1 MTALLVRM
9 DVIAERLE
17 QAPSLDALEAMLVSI
32 QAMLRFNHHY
42 LLFQPGGQTPAILTD
57 LPPDGGNLDL
67 IAVREAAARR
77 VRPFFWNEGKG
88 APQAG
93 RSGSAMFIIPLHIQ
107 GLASGFHA
115 WFSKSDGFDADQLA
129 SGQYLA
135 GCLFDSL
142 FRLHSNRTDVQ
153 PRLSPRQIDCLR
165 LAAKGK
171 SDWVA
176 ARILGLKPDT
186 IHKYLEQAKAR
197 YGVSTRTELV
207 VRALYTGELH
217 FHDLL

>member
-1 MTALLVRM
+1 MTTLLVRTGT
-9 DVIAERLE
+9 IAEQLE
-17 QAPSLDALEAMLVSI
+17 QAASPDALEALLVSI
-32 QAMLRFNHHY
+32 QSMLGFRHHY
-42 LLFQPGGQTPAILTD
+42 LLFQHGGQAPTILTD
-57 LPPDGGNLDL
+57 LPADDSLNPEA
-67 IAVREAAARR
+67 IREAAARR
-77 VRPFFWNEGKG
+77 VRPFFWNVEKG
-88 APQAG
+88 APQTR
-93 RSGSAMFIIPLHIQ
+93 RSGSSIFIIPLHIQ

-115 WFSKSDGFDADQLA
+115 WFSTDDGFDGDQLA

-142 FRLHSNRTDVQ
+142 FRLHSDNPDKQ

-186 IHKYLEQAKAR
+186 IHKYLEQAKTR